1 MSWYRRGIATNGIK
15 KRWINGGKFCQTI
28 KERLKG
34 LIRDR
39 RIIFEL
45 KKCIPDLFYISV
57 NLFRNCSY
65 KEFFEYKSYLF

>member
-1 MSWYRRGIATNGIK
+1 MSWYRRGIATNDIK

-45 KKCIPDLFYISV
+45 KKCSRFILYFCKFISELF
-57 NLFRNCSY
+57 L
-65 KEFFEYKSYLF
+65 